1 MILSKACS
9 YGLRAVIYLAR
20 NERPGYV
27 PIRELAHEVGLSFHF
42 LTKILQSM
50 TAAGLLESHKG
61 PRGGVAL
68 AREADAVT
76 VYDVIAAVDGVSV
89 FSECILGL
97 PDCGSDHPC
106 PLHDRWAQHRSKIEE
121 MVRRETI
128 AALARDAGR
137 LGPSFRAG

>member
-20 NERPGYV
+20 NGGPGYV

-50 TAAGLLESHKG
+50 TAARLLESHKG

-68 AREADAVT
+68 ARSADDIS
-76 VYDVIAAVDGVSV
+76 VYDVIVAIDGDGV
-89 FSECILGL
+89 FSQCILGL
-97 PDCGSDHPC
+97 PDCGAGKPC
-106 PLHDRWAQHRSKIEE
+106 PLHDQWALHRSRLEE
-121 MVRRETI
+121 MMRDETI
-128 AALARDAGR
+128 AGLARDAGR
-137 LGPSFRAG
+137 LSPTFGVD